1 MVAFLALAVT
11 SFALGM
17 ASIIALR
24 LKIPPIIVFLL
35 MGMVVGVYG
44 VLQQNSIISFLG
56 DLGSVLLLFAIGTEF
71 SIHKLV
77 KSGFAR
83 ETKVALV
90 EILLT
95 FFFLYLVFS
104 IWFSTVVALL
114 LALAFSITSTGV
126 TLKLLQQLNLSKKF
140 DIPLIV
146 KVSVIE
152 DLIAVFIYTIISS
165 FSISAG
171 QPLTVIVGSFFVSI
185 ILFVIAYYIFS
196 IFFNKFLFRFNIQE
210 EDLLMLALGMLLL
223 MVSLAGILG
232 LSTSFGAYIS
242 GSIVST
248 WKDKWKG
255 IEKDLK
261 NFSYIFIS
269 FFFLTIGLQVS
280 LNSINYLLLLL
291 VIPLVIIIK
300 FAGVY
305 LGTFE
310 AFRSSRTAMFT
321 AMGMLSRGEL
331 SLVIVSAAV
340 TSSILPQSFLG
351 FTAIVVLVTVL
362 VSYLLLGRSTDVYT
376 YMRLRFPKK
385 LTG

>member
-1 MVAFLALAVT
+1 MVSFLAIAVA
-11 SFALGM
+11 SFALGI

-24 LKIPPIIVFLL
+24 LKIPPLIVFLL
-35 MGMVVGVYG
+35 MGMVVGAYG
-44 VLQQNSIISFLG
+44 ILQQNSIITFLG
-56 DLGSVLLLFAIGTEF
+56 DLGSVLLLFSIGTEF

-77 KSGFAR
+77 SSGFLR
-83 ETKVALV
+83 ETKIALI
-90 EILLT
+90 EILVC
-95 FFFLYLVFS
+95 FFLLCIVFL
-104 IWFSTVVALL
+104 IWFSLPVALL

-146 KVSVIE
+146 KISVIE
-152 DLIAVFIYTIISS
+152 DLISVFIFTVISS

-171 QPLTVIVGSFFVSI
+171 QPINVIIESFFVSI
-185 ILFVIAYYIFS
+185 VLFVIAYYLFS
-196 IFFNKFLFRFNIQE
+196 IFFNRLLFRFNIQE
-210 EDLLMLALGMLLL
+210 EDLLMLALGLLLL
-223 MVSLAGILG
+223 MVSLSGILG

-261 NFSYIFIS
+261 NFSYIFVS

-280 LNSINYLLLLL
+280 LISINYLLLLL
-291 VIPLVIIIK
+291 VIPLVVIIK

-305 LGTFE
+305 LGVFE
-310 AFRSSRTAMFT
+310 SFKSSRTAMFT

-331 SLVIVSAAV
+331 TLVIISAAV
-340 TSSILPQSFLG
+340 TSSLLPQSFLG
-351 FTAIVVLVTVL
+351 FSAIVVLLTVL
-362 VSYLLLGRSTDVYT
+362 ISYFLLGRSMDIYT
-376 YMRLRFPKK
+376 FLRLRFPKK